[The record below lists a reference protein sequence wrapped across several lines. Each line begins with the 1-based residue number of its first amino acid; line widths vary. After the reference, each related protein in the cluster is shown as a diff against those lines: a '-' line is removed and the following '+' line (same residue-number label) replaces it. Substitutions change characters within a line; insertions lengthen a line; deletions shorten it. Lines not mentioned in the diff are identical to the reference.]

1 MGVARFSEPICLLE
15 FGTLG
20 GAFSKLV
27 VCGNLKSGTWTF
39 SKKILNDCFKI
50 LLLGKKC
57 ILRSLLQVRKIFE
70 FSGNHY
76 ILNKLFIDDYC
87 TYIQGVDRDALTLF
101 GNEVRYFIRYVTKDK
116 FGLRIVPIEQ
126 TALTG
131 EETNDRVY
139 SFSFSDYDESTGTE
153 S

>member
-1 MGVARFSEPICLLE
+1 MESYEFEEDNVLLVMNYAMCRSLIYPYIRNWKFSQ
-15 FGTLG
+15 
-20 GAFSKLV
+20 
-27 VCGNLKSGTWTF
+27 
-39 SKKILNDCFKI
+39 KILNDCFKI

-76 ILNKLFIDDYC
+76 IINKLFIDDYC